1 MTLRTVYN
9 IRKIL
14 IGNVVQEAKLNL
26 NGNNIENN
34 NQILTVYL
42 AIFII
47 LNRKTNKFVV
57 SL

>member
-34 NQILTVYL
+34 NQILTV
-42 AIFII
+42 
-47 LNRKTNKFVV
+47 
-57 SL
+57 

>member
-34 NQILTVYL
+34 SQILTVYL